1 MNRFILSVAIIALA
15 YLNIGGCATTSQVAT
30 NNLPFVKVEAYS
42 ICRGV
47 LLLAVSDKDR
57 TDISN
62 DIYTVANV
70 GYTITSGTVP
80 TPEQYQAAILLATP
94 NAKEW
99 SDLASELSGLWA
111 LVYPDIKD
119 NPKLAL
125 QYLNQISAGAMQAT
139 KTP

>member
-1 MNRFILSVAIIALA
+1 MNKLVLTIAVLALA
-15 YLNIGGCATTSQVAT
+15 YLNIGGCATTSQVVT
-30 NNLPFVKVEAYS
+30 NNLPFVKVESYG
-42 ICRGV
+42 ICRAV
-47 LLLAVSDKDR
+47 LLLAVNDKDR

-70 GYTITSGTVP
+70 GYTLTSGTVP
-80 TPEQYQAAILLATP
+80 TPTQYEAAILLATP